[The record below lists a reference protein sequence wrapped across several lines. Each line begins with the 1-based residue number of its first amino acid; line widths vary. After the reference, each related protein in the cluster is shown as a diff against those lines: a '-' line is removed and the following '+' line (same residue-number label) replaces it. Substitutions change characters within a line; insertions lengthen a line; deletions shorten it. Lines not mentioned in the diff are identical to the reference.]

1 MENVEKFKEIGDSGY
16 IYQNE
21 LDKACFQRSLS
32 YGDCKDL
39 SRRAASEKKNK
50 KMRDKA
56 FTLHEKPHFLFPNV
70 LGR

>member
-39 SRRAASEKKNK
+39 SRRAASEKKIK
-50 KMRDKA
+50 KCVIKH
-56 FTLHEKPHFLFPNV
+56 LHCTKNHIFFSQMF
-70 LGR
+70 